1 MWPPI
6 NDLDQPRARRYGEPG
21 NRLRLEIVPAVDER
35 LPDEE
40 TDRNTRTSSGN
51 FDVPAAVVALRD
63 ALVTA
68 NRIVEVM
75 ARPGGSTRST
85 RKHSLFVQVS
95 EIELATANLLHGL
108 ARLRRTLSD

>member
-1 MWPPI
+1 MNALQVDI
-6 NDLDQPRARRYGEPG
+6 REKRFRSVGESP
-21 NRLRLEIVPAVDER
+21 
-35 LPDEE
+35 
-40 TDRNTRTSSGN
+40 
-51 FDVPAAVVALRD
+51 AVVALRD

-85 RKHSLFVQVS
+85 RKNSLFVQVS

>member
-1 MWPPI
+1 MWPPS
-6 NDLDQPRARRYGEPG
+6 NDLNQPRSRAYGEPA
-21 NRLRLEIVPAVDER
+21 NRLRLEIVPDADES

-63 ALVTA
+63 ALLTA
-68 NRIVEVM
+68 NRIVEFM

-85 RKHSLFVQVS
+85 RKTSLSVQVS

>member
-1 MWPPI
+1 M
-6 NDLDQPRARRYGEPG
+6 
-21 NRLRLEIVPAVDER
+21 EIVPAVDER

-85 RKHSLFVQVS
+85 RKNSLFVQVS